1 MPNDRDF
8 LGKGLRFP
16 VSVNLNGGVSTSA
29 LEENVRQSIFIIL
42 GTAPGERIYRSQ
54 FGCRIHDLMF
64 APNNPLT
71 AARAEIYC
79 EEAIYKYE
87 PRVSKVKCAAHA
99 NPDEPNR
106 LDIRIEYVIAGKND
120 KRNLVFPFYLRH
132 EEDEAGPSGANGNGA
147 NGVGG

>member
-1 MPNDRDF
+1 MPDNRDF
-8 LGKGLRFP
+8 LGKGFRFP
-16 VSVNLNGGVSTSA
+16 VSLNLNGGVSTSA
-29 LEENVRQSIFIIL
+29 LEEYVRQSIFIIL
-42 GTAPGERIYRSQ
+42 GTAPGERINRPR

-71 AARAEIYC
+71 SARAEVFC

-87 PRVSKVKCAAHA
+87 PRVAKVKCTAQA

-120 KRNLVFPFYLRH
+120 KRNLVFPFYLRTQD
-132 EEDEAGPSGANGNGA
+132 EETSGDAGGPGKA
-147 NGVGG
+147 